1 MRRAKYSPAIVFFLA
16 NVAYLYILATLN
28 SALSPYV
35 SLILPCVFIVGPA
48 LFLRGWQAAMVVGVS
63 ALLWEA
69 STPVRPALACAL
81 WLAAAFC
88 VRAVR
93 FRFRPLDRLS
103 VCALAQAVNFALILA
118 YLALFP
124 NGCADFSDY
133 VLRVFADSLLSAAVL
148 IFAARFAILVPLS
161 VLKFAGAEP
170 KIEEDF

>member
-35 SLILPCVFIVGPA
+35 SFILPCVFIIGPA

-63 ALLWEA
+63 
-69 STPVRPALACAL
+69 
-81 WLAAAFC
+81 

-124 NGCADFSDY
+124 NGCADFPDY
-133 VLRVFADSLLSAAVL
+133 VLRVFADSLLSAVVL

-161 VLKFAGAEP
+161 LLKFAGVEP
-170 KIEEDF
+170 KIEEDS